1 MPSPFPGMDP
11 FLELPI
17 FFPGLHDRFI
27 GKLSDALQVT
37 LPAPYFADIR
47 DRVMVEFDERR
58 IEPDVNILYG
68 ESSGEGIPFFHETN
82 GGTAIAVATRTQ
94 PLLIQAPHDEHR
106 ETFLSIYA
114 GGEHERLVTT
124 IEVLSPSNKTPGA
137 QGRDLYLLKQR
148 EVLESRVHL
157 VEIDLLRG
165 GRHTTAVS
173 EERLKAKSGPFD
185 YQVCIHRWNKFGN
198 FAVYTIGLEEKL
210 PTIDIPLLPKDPPVA
225 IDLQAVFDRCYDTG
239 PYRRRV
245 RYAELTPLPELS
257 PARLAWARDRLAT
270 TQQAPGS

>member
-1 MPSPFPGMDP
+1 MPSPFPGMNP
-11 FLELPI
+11 FLELPT

-27 GKLSDALQVT
+27 DKMSDALQAQ
-37 LPAPYFADIR
+37 LPAPYYADIR
-47 DRVMVEFDERR
+47 DCVTVEFDERR
-58 IEPDVNILYG
+58 IEPDVNILHG
-68 ESSGEGIPFFHETN
+68 ENSGEGSSFLHDAN
-82 GGTAIAVATRTQ
+82 SGTAVAEATRAQ
-94 PLLIQAPHDEHR
+94 PLLIRAPHDEHR
-106 ETFLSIYA
+106 ETFLTIYA

-124 IEVLSPSNKTPGA
+124 IEMLSPSNKTPGT

-165 GRHTTAVS
+165 GRHTTAVP
-173 EERLKAKSGPFD
+173 EERLKAQSGPFD
-185 YQVCIHRWNKFGN
+185 YQVCIHRWNKFGD
-198 FAVYTIGLEEKL
+198 FAVYTIRLEEKL

-245 RYAELTPLPELS
+245 RYAELTPQPELT
-257 PARLAWARDRLAT
+257 PARLSWARERLAT
-270 TQQAPGS
+270 VQPSPQS

>member
-11 FLELPI
+11 FLELPL
-17 FFPGLHDRFI
+17 FFPGLHDSFVAYLRE
-27 GKLSDALQVT
+27 SLQRQ
-37 LPAPYFADIR
+37 LPEPYFAEIS
-47 DRVMVEFDERR
+47 DRVVVEFDERR
-58 IEPDVNILYG
+58 LEPDVNVLRYDEAVS
-68 ESSGEGIPFFHETN
+68 ESSFLHETN
-82 GGTAIAVATRTQ
+82 GGTAVAEATRTQ

-106 ETFLSIYA
+106 ETFLTIYA

-185 YQVCIHRWNKFGN
+185 YQVCIHRWNRFGN
-198 FAVYTIGLEEKL
+198 FAVYTIRLEEKL

-245 RYAELTPLPELS
+245 RYAELTPQPELT
-257 PARLAWARDRLAT
+257 PARLIWARERVTT
-270 TQQAPGS
+270 TQQTPTP